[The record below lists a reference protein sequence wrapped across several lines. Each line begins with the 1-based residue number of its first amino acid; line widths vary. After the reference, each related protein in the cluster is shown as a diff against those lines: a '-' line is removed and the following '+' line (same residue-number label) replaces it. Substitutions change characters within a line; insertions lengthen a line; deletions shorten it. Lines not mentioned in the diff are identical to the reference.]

1 MAFVRLIVFGLFAMT
16 VLYWMIALYSRSVRR
31 ERLEKEYD
39 ADNAGNIDQAARD
52 AYVET
57 GMTAYNN
64 SLRPK
69 LIGLVY
75 ILPTVAVIVT
85 VYLVNTN

>member
-16 VLYWMIALYSRSVRR
+16 ALYWMIAIYSKSVRR
-31 ERLEKEYD
+31 ERLEKEYI
-39 ADNAGNIDQAARD
+39 AENPGNIDQDAHD
-52 AYVET
+52 AYVEA
-57 GMTAYNN
+57 GMIAYNN

-75 ILPTVAVIVT
+75 IVPTIAVMVT
-85 VYLVNTN
+85 VYIVNTN